1 MKGIYLRVVRM
12 FKLLFSKNYVLIT
25 EKSGDLFDIY
35 HDQHCVS
42 CLTDRLEEAYNVMLE
57 IESDEFDQADAVDL
71 ANRIINNK
79 N

>member
-1 MKGIYLRVVRM
+1 M

-25 EKSGDLFDIY
+25 EKRGDLFDIY
-35 HDQHCVS
+35 HDQHCLS
-42 CLTDRLEEAYNVMLE
+42 CLIDRLEESYNVMIE
-57 IESDEFDQADAVDL
+57 IEEEELDQENAVDL